1 VTALQ
6 QTTIKQFNE
15 PTIQQNMTLLQ
26 IQEAVNDLGT
36 AAAETAVQTE
46 KLSAFE
52 LATKGGWIMI
62 VLAVLSIIAVYI
74 FIERYI
80 AVSRATKYDASFM
93 DRIREY
99 MKDGKLDSAKAL
111 CRGNSTPIS
120 RMIEKG
126 LSRIGRPLSDINS
139 AIENEGNI
147 EVAQLERG
155 VNILAMIASA
165 APMIGFLGTVIGM
178 IRAFYDMSMAGNNLD
193 ITTLSN
199 GIYTAM
205 VTTVGG
211 LIVGIIAYFFHA
223 ILSTKIQKVVNLLE
237 AKATEFMD
245 VLNEPA

>member
-1 VTALQ
+1 M
-6 QTTIKQFNE
+6 N
-15 PTIQQNMTLLQ
+15 LLQ

-36 AAAETAVQTE
+36 AAAATASQPE

-62 VLAVLSIIAVYI
+62 LLAVLSIIAVYI

-80 AVSRATKYDASFM
+80 VVSRATKYDASFM

-126 LSRIGRPLSDINS
+126 LSRIGRPLGDINS

-155 VNILAMIASA
+155 VSILAMIASA

-193 ITTLSN
+193 ITTLSS

>member
-1 VTALQ
+1 M
-6 QTTIKQFNE
+6 N
-15 PTIQQNMTLLQ
+15 LLQ

-36 AAAETAVQTE
+36 AAAETVTQTE

-80 AVSRATKYDASFM
+80 VVTRATKYDASFM

-111 CRGNSTPIS
+111 CRGNSSPIS

-126 LSRIGRPLSDINS
+126 LSRIGRPLGDINS

-211 LIVGIIAYFFHA
+211 LIVGIVAYFFHA

>member
-1 VTALQ
+1 M
-6 QTTIKQFNE
+6 N
-15 PTIQQNMTLLQ
+15 LLQ
-26 IQEAVNDLGT
+26 IQQAVNELGT
-36 AAAETAVQTE
+36 ATAETVAQPTE
-46 KLSAFE
+46 IKLSILD
-52 LATKGGWIMI
+52 LATKGGWIM
-62 VLAVLSIIAVYI
+62 VLLAVLSIIAVYI

-80 AVSRATKYDASFM
+80 AVSRATKYDSGFM

-126 LSRIGRPLSDINS
+126 ISRIGRPLGDINS

-165 APMIGFLGTVIGM
+165 APMIGFLGTVLGM
-178 IRAFYDMSMAGNNLD
+178 IQAFYDMSKAGNNLD

-211 LIVGIIAYFFHA
+211 LIVGIFAYFFHA
-223 ILSTKIQKVVNLLE
+223 IISTKIQKVVNLLE

>member
-1 VTALQ
+1 
-6 QTTIKQFNE
+6 
-15 PTIQQNMTLLQ
+15 
-26 IQEAVNDLGT
+26 
-36 AAAETAVQTE
+36 
-46 KLSAFE
+46 
-52 LATKGGWIMI
+52 MI

-80 AVSRATKYDASFM
+80 VVTRATKYDASFM

-126 LSRIGRPLSDINS
+126 LSRIGRPLGDINS

-211 LIVGIIAYFFHA
+211 LIVGIIAYFLYYLLVTR
-223 ILSTKIQKVVNLLE
+223 INRVVFELE
-237 AKATEFMD
+237 VRANEFMD
-245 VLNEPA
+245 LLHEPA

>member
-1 VTALQ
+1 MHLLEITDTVSALNPSVTA
-6 QTTIKQFNE
+6 N
-15 PTIQQNMTLLQ
+15 
-26 IQEAVNDLGT
+26 GT
-36 AAAETAVQTE
+36 EQASEVV
-46 KLSAFE
+46 LPFFE

-62 VLAVLSIIAVYI
+62 VLAILSIIAVYI

-80 AVSRATKYDASFM
+80 TVSRASKSDNSFM

-126 LSRIGRPLSDINS
+126 LARIGRPLGDINS
-139 AIENEGNI
+139 AIENVGNI
-147 EVAQLERG
+147 EVAKLERG
-155 VNILAMIASA
+155 VSILAMIASA
-165 APMIGFLGTVIGM
+165 APMIGFLGTVTGM
-178 IRAFYDMSMAGNNLD
+178 IRAFYSMAMAGNNID
-193 ITTLSN
+193 IEKLSS
-199 GIYTAM
+199 GIYEAM

-211 LIVGIIAYFFHA
+211 LIVGILAYIFHA
-223 ILSTKIQKVVNLLE
+223 IISTKIQKVVNLLE